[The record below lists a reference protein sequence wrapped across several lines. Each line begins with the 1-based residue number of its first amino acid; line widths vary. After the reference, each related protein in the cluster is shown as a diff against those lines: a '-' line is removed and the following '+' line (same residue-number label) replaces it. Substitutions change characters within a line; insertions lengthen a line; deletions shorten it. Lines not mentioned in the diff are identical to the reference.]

1 MRDEVLQRIREA
13 KLRRLEIL
21 EEQIASVGEAYA
33 EPQQRIERDDLKKFL
48 GLSAA
53 VVDGGLSEEDRR
65 LFRRYDQADLNIAV
79 LSNVVQRV
87 TSLEEWIAVDRA
99 LRPARQRVLNAWLLL
114 ISIALLVLLG
124 ARFL

>member
-114 ISIALLVLLG
+114 ISAGMLIILG
-124 ARFL
+124 RLFL

>member
-21 EEQIASVGEAYA
+21 EEQIAAVGEAYA

-99 LRPARQRVLNAWLLL
+99 LRPERQRVLNAWLLL
-114 ISIALLVLLG
+114 ISAGMLIILG
-124 ARFL
+124 RLFL

>member
-1 MRDEVLQRIREA
+1 MRDETLQRIREM

-21 EEQIASVGEAYA
+21 EEQIAAKGEYDSP
-33 EPQQRIERDDLKKFL
+33 PQMLTERDDLKKQL
-48 GLSAA
+48 GLADA
-53 VVDGGLSEEDRR
+53 VLNSGLDDETRKI
-65 LFRRYDQADLNIAV
+65 FRRYDQADLNIAV

-99 LRPARQRVLNAWLLL
+99 MRGPRQRVLNAWLLL
-114 ISIALLVLLG
+114 ISVGMLLLLG

>member
-53 VVDGGLSEEDRR
+53 VVDGGLSEDDRK

-114 ISIALLVLLG
+114 ISVALLVLLG

>member
-114 ISIALLVLLG
+114 ISIALLLLLG

>member
-114 ISIALLVLLG
+114 ISVALLVLLG